1 MNQSQETRRLSGMR
15 LPGIAG
21 IPNGFAYP
29 SMPANMAGNL
39 FKKRNILILIA
50 AIAFAIIAAAL
61 PVLAEETEDE
71 NTNTEKVTVLEEV
84 VVEGES
90 PSDEQPQQDISAF
103 GEVLII
109 DDLPGVPL
117 SVAEALENAIGI
129 QIRDFG
135 GLGKLSTLTLRGL
148 SSRDVLVMLD
158 GIPLNSAALGGVD
171 LGDIPMT
178 SVERIEI
185 LRGPEA
191 ALYGDNSSGGIVN
204 IIRKTDA
211 GDEAQY
217 SLQGGS
223 YGYFSGDLSF
233 SNRDDNFNSFG
244 RLFGTTFNGGFSFKN
259 DNGTSL
265 DGSDDFTDTREN
277 NEYDAWGFFG
287 GIGTESGEWDLHF
300 NADYYTAKKGI
311 PGLTTF
317 PTPDA
322 KQDDTRLLL
331 NARGV
336 NAGIAGGSGQLDLN
350 LSFLEAKRS
359 YDDTSGGATGFP
371 VSSQWSE
378 RNLGVSGQY
387 AEFIND
393 THYLTSG
400 AEWNRAT
407 FDSRDAKNYERDK
420 FGFFIRDEIS
430 IGDSLLIPALRFDDI
445 TGFASSMSPK
455 LGWRL
460 DPGNGCTIKANWGK
474 AFRAPTFEE
483 LYRDEGLII
492 GNAELI
498 PEKTWIADI
507 GLIYEDDGV
516 RLEIDYY
523 HGGAKDLIEYVLGSG
538 HRYRPINF
546 ASAQLSG
553 VEGSIAWDIDEAWRA
568 EANIAFTRAVDQ
580 TDPDGPTYGKQIPGR
595 PKWDAYTGLIYK
607 NPDGDFGMHL
617 TSYFAGGRYLTAAN
631 TKELDDDWSFNM
643 GFTSGLGKGIGISF
657 EVKNLFDA
665 DLMDVR
671 GFPLPGRTYILSY
684 TQEV

>member
-1 MNQSQETRRLSGMR
+1 MAGLLFKKSHILTIIAVIAFM
-15 LPGIAG
+15 PIAG
-21 IPNGFAYP
+21 I
-29 SMPANMAGNL
+29 S
-39 FKKRNILILIA
+39 I
-50 AIAFAIIAAAL
+50 
-61 PVLAEETEDE
+61 VLAEDAENDDPDTEQ
-71 NTNTEKVTVLEEV
+71 VTVLEEV

-90 PSDEQPQQDISAF
+90 LSDEQPRQDITAF
-103 GEVLII
+103 GEVLVI
-109 DDLPGVPL
+109 DELPGVPL

-148 SSRDVLVMLD
+148 SSQDVLVMLD
-158 GIPLNSAALGGVD
+158 GIPLNSTALGGVD
-171 LGDIPMT
+171 LGDIPLT

-191 ALYGDNSSGGIVN
+191 ALYGNNSSGGIIN

-211 GDEAQY
+211 GDEARY
-217 SLQGGS
+217 SLQAGS

-233 SNRDDNFNSFG
+233 SNRDDDLNSFG
-244 RLFGTTFNGGFSFKN
+244 RIFGTTFSGDFNFMN

-265 DGSDDFTDTREN
+265 DGSDDFRDTREN

-287 GIGTESGEWDLHF
+287 GIGSESGEWDLHF
-300 NADYYTAKKGI
+300 NADYFTAKKGI

-322 KQDDTRLLL
+322 RQDDSRLLL
-331 NARGV
+331 NARGT
-336 NAGIAGGSGQLDLN
+336 NAGIAGGLGQLDFS

-359 YDDTSGGATGFP
+359 YEDASGGGTGFP
-371 VSSQWSE
+371 VSSQWRE
-378 RNLGVSGQY
+378 RNLGISTQY
-387 AEFIND
+387 AEFIGD
-393 THYLTSG
+393 THYLTIG
-400 AEWNRAT
+400 AEWNRDN
-407 FDSRDAKNYERDK
+407 FNPRDAENHERNE
-420 FGFFIRDEIS
+420 FGFYIRDEIV
-430 IGDSLLIPALRFDDI
+430 IGDSLLIPALRFDGI
-445 TGFASSMSPK
+445 SGIASRVSPK
-455 LGWRL
+455 LGWRMEA
-460 DPGNGCTIKANWGK
+460 GNGCIIKANWGK
-474 AFRAPTFEE
+474 GFRAPTFEE

-492 GNAELI
+492 GNPELI

-507 GLIYEDDGV
+507 GLIYEEDGV

-523 HGGAKDLIEYVLGSG
+523 QGRAKDLIEYVLGSG

-568 EANIAFTRAVDQ
+568 EANVACTHAVDR
-580 TDPDGPTYGKQIPGR
+580 TTEGGPTYGKQIPGR

-607 NPDGDFGMHL
+607 DTDGDFGMHL

-643 GFTSGLGKGIGISF
+643 GFTSGLGKGSEISF
-657 EVKNLFDA
+657 EVKNLFNE